1 LYETCSSKECTKACI
16 KEICRL
22 CYPCL
27 RENEREFIK
36 AAYLEHIHRG
46 NFRRVYPPAMTQTG
60 EAKKDSPQLSLSSS
74 NQLMFQWFQAMCLQD
89 ITWCA

>member
-1 LYETCSSKECTKACI
+1 MFVT
-16 KEICRL
+16 IC
-22 CYPCL
+22 CL
-27 RENEREFIK
+27 Q
-36 AAYLEHIHRG
+36 
-46 NFRRVYPPAMTQTG
+46 TQTG